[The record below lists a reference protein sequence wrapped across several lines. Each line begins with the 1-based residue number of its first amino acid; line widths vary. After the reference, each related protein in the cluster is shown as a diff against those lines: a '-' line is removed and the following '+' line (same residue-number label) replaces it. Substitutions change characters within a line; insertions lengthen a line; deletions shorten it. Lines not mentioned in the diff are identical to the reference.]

1 MLILVQCSTDEGEE
15 NLLDSIE
22 EEVLKVDDIS
32 TTTSETT
39 SDNSSTETQ
48 TSFDHQGMLINWV
61 DNIILPSISNFE
73 VALSEFNEKTSL
85 FRKLF

>member
-61 DNIILPSISNFE
+61 DNIIVPSVSNFE
-73 VALSEFNEKTSL
+73 VALSD
-85 FRKLF
+85 